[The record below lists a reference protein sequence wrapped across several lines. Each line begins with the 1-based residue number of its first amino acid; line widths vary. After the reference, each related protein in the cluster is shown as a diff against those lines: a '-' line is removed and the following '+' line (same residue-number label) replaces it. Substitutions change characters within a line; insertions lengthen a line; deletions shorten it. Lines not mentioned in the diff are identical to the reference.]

1 MKHIYEVLVIYK
13 SVVWICFKCSLYEG
27 WHMYSGQPF
36 SEQLQYHM
44 QNKTYQLNAKD
55 GMTA

>member
-1 MKHIYEVLVIYK
+1 
-13 SVVWICFKCSLYEG
+13 
-27 WHMYSGQPF
+27 MYNGQPF
-36 SEQLQYHM
+36 SEKLQYHM